1 MVEGTDGKVER
12 VVGFTGGADIGD
24 GSGDRLAVVG
34 VGEGDLLATVRRVVI
49 ALVVLPPSV
58 GVNGNDIVRV
68 RVHGT
73 ARAGNTV
80 LRVESGVTT
89 GVDLRRSGRTGGR
102 SRRRRGGCGALLRR
116 GRRGGSRLLLR
127 RRSGGSA
134 LLSNLGDV
142 IEGRSGLGSS
152 GFGRSSL
159 GSSGFGRGGY
169 GSGSIRARSVV
180 VLRLGLDISR
190 GSSGGSGGSTL
201 GHGGVDR
208 GDISRVGS
216 AVRSTVV
223 GKSLV
228 GEERV
233 TAVVEEGGVVLGVA
247 REGEVPGVVGVV
259 VLKVTLGVTGR
270 LGPSTVDGG
279 SNDDRSRSK
288 GDDSSLSEHFAFVLL
303 VDVRECSS
311 NNCQR
316 HKLSVFYTLLD
327 AG

>member
-24 GSGDRLAVVG
+24 GGGDRLAVVG
-34 VGEGDLLATVRRVVI
+34 VGEGDLLATVRRVVVG
-49 ALVVLPPSV
+49 LVVLPPSV

-73 ARAGNTV
+73 ARAGNAV

-89 GVDLRRSGRTGGR
+89 GVDLRRRGRAGGR
-102 SRRRRGGCGALLRR
+102 SRRRGGCGALLRR

-142 IEGRSGLGSS
+142 VDGRSGLGSS
-152 GFGRSSL
+152 GFGRCSL
-159 GSSGFGRGGY
+159 GSSGFGRCGY
-169 GSGSIRARSVV
+169 GSGSVRARSVV

-233 TAVVEEGGVVLGVA
+233 TAVVEEGAVVLGVA
-247 REGEVPGVVGVV
+247 REGEVPGVVC
-259 VLKVTLGVTGR
+259 
-270 LGPSTVDGG
+270 
-279 SNDDRSRSK
+279 
-288 GDDSSLSEHFAFVLL
+288 AY
-303 VDVRECSS
+303 DVRHAIKRDDWLMKATYRCRSPQG
-311 NNCQR
+311 NPRRNW
-316 HKLSVFYTLLD
+316 KAWT
-327 AG
+327 

>member
-89 GVDLRRSGRTGGR
+89 GVDLRRRGRARGR
-102 SRRRRGGCGALLRR
+102 SRRRRGGCGTLLRR

-127 RRSGGSA
+127 RRSSGSA

-142 IEGRSGLGSS
+142 VEGRSGLGSS
-152 GFGRSSL
+152 GFGRVGY
-159 GSSGFGRGGY
+159 GSGGFGRVGY
-169 GSGSIRARSVV
+169 GSGSFRARGVV
-180 VLRLGLDISR
+180 VLRLGLDIGR

-247 REGEVPGVVGVV
+247 REGEVPGVVC
-259 VLKVTLGVTGR
+259 
-270 LGPSTVDGG
+270 
-279 SNDDRSRSK
+279 
-288 GDDSSLSEHFAFVLL
+288 AY
-303 VDVRECSS
+303 DVRHAIKRDDWLMKATYRCRSPQG
-311 NNCQR
+311 NPRRNW
-316 HKLSVFYTLLD
+316 KAWT
-327 AG
+327 

>member
-24 GSGDRLAVVG
+24 GGGDRLAVVG
-34 VGEGDLLATVRRVVI
+34 VGEGDLLATVRRVVVG
-49 ALVVLPPSV
+49 LVVLPPSV

-73 ARAGNTV
+73 ARAGNAV

-89 GVDLRRSGRTGGR
+89 GVDLRRRGRAGGR
-102 SRRRRGGCGALLRR
+102 SRRRGGCGALLRR

-142 IEGRSGLGSS
+142 VEGRSGLGSS

-159 GSSGFGRGGY
+159 GSSGFGRCGY
-169 GSGSIRARSVV
+169 GSGSVRARSVV

-208 GDISRVGS
+208 RDISRVGS

-233 TAVVEEGGVVLGVA
+233 TAVVEEGAVVLGVA

-279 SNDDRSRSK
+279 SNDNRSRSK

-316 HKLSVFYTLLD
+316 LSWSKQLV
-327 AG
+327 

>member
-247 REGEVPGVVGVV
+247 REGEVPGVVC
-259 VLKVTLGVTGR
+259 
-270 LGPSTVDGG
+270 
-279 SNDDRSRSK
+279 
-288 GDDSSLSEHFAFVLL
+288 AY
-303 VDVRECSS
+303 DVRHAIKGWLADES
-311 NNCQR
+311 NLQV
-316 HKLSVFYTLLD
+316 S
-327 AG
+327 

>member
-89 GVDLRRSGRTGGR
+89 GVDLRRRGRAGGR
-102 SRRRRGGCGALLRR
+102 SRRGGCGTLLRR

-142 IEGRSGLGSS
+142 VEGRSGLGSS
-152 GFGRSSL
+152 GFGRV
-159 GSSGFGRGGY
+159 GY
-169 GSGSIRARSVV
+169 GSGSFRARGVV
-180 VLRLGLDISR
+180 VLRLGLDIGR

-247 REGEVPGVVGVV
+247 REGEVPGVVC
-259 VLKVTLGVTGR
+259 
-270 LGPSTVDGG
+270 
-279 SNDDRSRSK
+279 
-288 GDDSSLSEHFAFVLL
+288 AY
-303 VDVRECSS
+303 DVRHAIKRDDWLMKATYKCRSPQG
-311 NNCQR
+311 NPRRNW
-316 HKLSVFYTLLD
+316 KAWT
-327 AG
+327 

>member
-1 MVEGTDGKVER
+1 MVEGTDGKVEG

-73 ARAGNTV
+73 ARAGNTI

-89 GVDLRRSGRTGGR
+89 GVDLRRSGRAGGR
-102 SRRRRGGCGALLRR
+102 SRRRRGGCGTLLRS
-116 GRRGGSRLLLR
+116 GRRRGSRLLLR

-142 IEGRSGLGSS
+142 VEGRSGLGSS
-152 GFGRSSL
+152 GFGR
-159 GSSGFGRGGY
+159 GGH
-169 GSGSIRARSVV
+169 GSGSVRARSVV

-201 GHGGVDR
+201 GHGGIDR
-208 GDISRVGS
+208 GDGSRVGS

-247 REGEVPGVVGVV
+247 RESEVPGVVC
-259 VLKVTLGVTGR
+259 
-270 LGPSTVDGG
+270 
-279 SNDDRSRSK
+279 
-288 GDDSSLSEHFAFVLL
+288 AY
-303 VDVRECSS
+303 DVRHAIKRDDWLMKATYRCRSPQG
-311 NNCQR
+311 NPR
-316 HKLSVFYTLLD
+316 RKWKAWT
-327 AG
+327 

>member
-24 GSGDRLAVVG
+24 GGGDRLAVVG
-34 VGEGDLLATVRRVVI
+34 VGEGDLLATVRRVVVG
-49 ALVVLPPSV
+49 LVVLPPSV

-73 ARAGNTV
+73 ARAGNAV

-89 GVDLRRSGRTGGR
+89 GVDLRRRGRAGGR
-102 SRRRRGGCGALLRR
+102 SRRRGGCGALLRR

-142 IEGRSGLGSS
+142 VDGRSGLGSS
-152 GFGRSSL
+152 GFGRC
-159 GSSGFGRGGY
+159 GY
-169 GSGSIRARSVV
+169 GSGSVRARSVV

-233 TAVVEEGGVVLGVA
+233 TAVVEEGAVVLGVA
-247 REGEVPGVVGVV
+247 REGEVPGVVC
-259 VLKVTLGVTGR
+259 
-270 LGPSTVDGG
+270 
-279 SNDDRSRSK
+279 
-288 GDDSSLSEHFAFVLL
+288 AY
-303 VDVRECSS
+303 DVRHAIKRDNWLMKATYRCRSPQG
-311 NNCQR
+311 NPRRNW
-316 HKLSVFYTLLD
+316 KAWT
-327 AG
+327 

>member
-169 GSGSIRARSVV
+169 GSGSIRARSAV

-247 REGEVPGVVGVV
+247 REGEVPGVVC
-259 VLKVTLGVTGR
+259 
-270 LGPSTVDGG
+270 
-279 SNDDRSRSK
+279 
-288 GDDSSLSEHFAFVLL
+288 AY
-303 VDVRECSS
+303 DVRHAIKGWLADES
-311 NNCQR
+311 NLQV
-316 HKLSVFYTLLD
+316 S
-327 AG
+327 